1 MTREKELNI
10 ISQKASP
17 GRERAND
24 GRAPSLR
31 LGLDVR
37 S

>member
-17 GRERAND
+17 GRERAN
-24 GRAPSLR
+24 GRRALSLR
-31 LGLDVR
+31 LGLDDR